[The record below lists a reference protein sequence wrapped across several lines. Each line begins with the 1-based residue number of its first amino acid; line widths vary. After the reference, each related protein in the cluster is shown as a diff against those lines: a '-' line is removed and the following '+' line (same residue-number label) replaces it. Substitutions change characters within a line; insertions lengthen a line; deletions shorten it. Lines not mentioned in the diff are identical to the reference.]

1 MTFRNA
7 FFDND
12 VTTLTTGEPW
22 HVEQGQNI
30 VVIYPRNDTTAG
42 TTEVRT
48 IYRVQRVYSTY
59 PTRVDVT
66 PVSMFDLSF
75 EGPTKWEVNREA
87 AIAGG
92 RALEKKHRRPP
103 KQFLRARTGFQ
114 QMARIPCYR
123 GVRPR

>member
-30 VVIYPRNDTTAG
+30 VVYPNRTSTTSG
-42 TTEVRT
+42 TTDTRVL
-48 IYRVQRVYSTY
+48 YRVQRTYSTQ
-59 PTRVDVT
+59 VDLT
-66 PVSMFDLSF
+66 PVSMFDLPLVS
-75 EGPTKWEVNREA
+75 GPTKWEVNREA

-92 RALEKKHRRPP
+92 RALEKKHRRSP
-103 KQFLRARTGFQ
+103 KQFLKARTSFQ